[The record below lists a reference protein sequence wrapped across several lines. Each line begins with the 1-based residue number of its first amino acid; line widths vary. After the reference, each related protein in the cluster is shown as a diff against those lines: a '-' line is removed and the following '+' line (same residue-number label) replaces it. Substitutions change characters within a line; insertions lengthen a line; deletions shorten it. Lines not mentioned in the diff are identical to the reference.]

1 MAQIYDFKEIIYLF
15 QLHFKIVSDVCL
27 SWFLGIRTVVIA
39 ITTVLMGYA
48 LGTSQR
54 LRRSQWRTLILFALF
69 LFGYLVDTVGYIF
82 DFIQAGIFQAFGF
95 VFHF

>member
-15 QLHFKIVSDVCL
+15 QLHFKIVPDVCL

-54 LRRSQWRTLILFALF
+54 LRRS
-69 LFGYLVDTVGYIF
+69 
-82 DFIQAGIFQAFGF
+82 
-95 VFHF
+95 